1 VCRTRCIFW
10 ILIIFGG
17 LILHI
22 LRDQNGQAA
31 GQTIAAKLKANEME
45 IGNGDGDVENGDGK
59 MPWSELFRLVC
70 LHNWIGLLQL
80 QPALN

>member
-1 VCRTRCIFW
+1 
-10 ILIIFGG
+10 
-17 LILHI
+17 
-22 LRDQNGQAA
+22 
-31 GQTIAAKLKANEME
+31 ME